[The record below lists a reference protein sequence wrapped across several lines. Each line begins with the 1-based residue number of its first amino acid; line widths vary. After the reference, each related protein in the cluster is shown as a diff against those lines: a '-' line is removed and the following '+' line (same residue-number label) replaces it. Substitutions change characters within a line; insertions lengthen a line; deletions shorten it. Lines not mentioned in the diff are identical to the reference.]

1 MHPFLDPKTL
11 TDEQILEKLGK
22 AYEYM
27 HYQESLG
34 HVPTV
39 KSIKEVIDA
48 LEDERNMRMAKIT
61 EEESKKKNPNGL
73 SPIDIGVTD
82 KVDIEEYIRNLL

>member
-1 MHPFLDPKTL
+1 
-11 TDEQILEKLGK
+11 
-22 AYEYM
+22 M

-39 KSIKEVIDA
+39 KSIKEVIDS